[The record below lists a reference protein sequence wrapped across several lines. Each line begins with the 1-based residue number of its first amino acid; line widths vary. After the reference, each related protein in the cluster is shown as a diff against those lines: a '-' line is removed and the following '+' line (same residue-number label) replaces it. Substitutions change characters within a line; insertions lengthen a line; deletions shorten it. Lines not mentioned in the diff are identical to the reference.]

1 MLNVFSLWLVRFPQ
15 DPQSVAAHCFKEGMK
30 LEAVDPAAPISIR
43 PATVTK
49 VTRFLSKGLPW
60 ASVFLF
66 SFLVLLPC
74 FYVLMSVQSHS
85 VLAEMILQV
94 LFIHTYENT
103 SLECA
108 PKSPLHPRCTMNIF
122 SSWRWMTFAALRTQ
136 RLPRGPSCVTE
147 TVQESSLHSGASKMG
162 SPSAPHQVCYVL

>member
-1 MLNVFSLWLVRFPQ
+1 MRFSQ

-60 ASVFLF
+60 ASVFLL

-85 VLAEMILQV
+85 VLAEVILQV
-94 LFIHTYENT
+94 LFIHTYGNT
-103 SLECA
+103 SLEYA
-108 PKSPLHPRCTMNIF
+108 PKSPLHPRCTVNII
-122 SSWRWMTFAALRTQ
+122 SSWQWMTFVVLRTQ
-136 RLPRGPSCVTE
+136 KLPRDPSCVTE